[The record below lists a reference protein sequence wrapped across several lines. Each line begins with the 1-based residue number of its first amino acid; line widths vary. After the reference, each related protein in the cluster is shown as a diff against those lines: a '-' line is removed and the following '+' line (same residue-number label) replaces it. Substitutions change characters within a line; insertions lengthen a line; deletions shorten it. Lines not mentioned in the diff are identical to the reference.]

1 MRKSALW
8 VIVLWVTM
16 SVWLPQA
23 AYAQLPQLQF
33 VIDKPTAGMLPD
45 QSYMINGRSGAES
58 SFLFGVS
65 VGFKEIVQ
73 FGLSYG
79 AQKVFDHGNPVIN
92 DYPGFQARIRLVGEG
107 EKVPA
112 LAIGFNSQ
120 GQGIYHKSLERYDR
134 KSVGF
139 YAVASKNYA
148 LMLGEIS
155 VHGGLSLSTE
165 RKDDNDPTV
174 FGSTEWILFERLS
187 FLLTVDGAF
196 NDNEDVSFGTGG
208 VYLDAGVGWYFAEYA
223 NVTVA
228 FRDLTDNF
236 GPRPGVNREIQFT
249 WINSF

>member
-1 MRKSALW
+1 MRVFSLVAMV
-8 VIVLWVTM
+8 VIVSL
-16 SVWLPQA
+16 SVVLPQSA
-23 AYAQLPQLQF
+23 NGQLPQPQF

-45 QSYMINGRSGAES
+45 QSYMLNGRAGAES
-58 SFLFGVS
+58 SFLFGMS
-65 VGFKEIVQ
+65 IGFKELIQ

-79 AQKVFDHGNPVIN
+79 AQNVFDNGNPAIN
-92 DYPGFQARIRLVGEG
+92 DYPGFQARIRIVGES

-120 GQGIYHKSLERYDR
+120 GQGVYHRSLERYDR

-165 RKDDNDPTV
+165 RKDDNDPTI
-174 FGSTEWILFERLS
+174 FGSSEWVLFERLS
-187 FLLTVDGAF
+187 FLLAVDGAL
-196 NDNEDVSFGTGG
+196 NDNENTSFGQGG
-208 VYLDAGVGWYFAEYA
+208 VYVDAGVGWYFGEFA
-223 NVTVA
+223 NITLA

-236 GPRPGVNREIQFT
+236 GPMPGVSRELQFT
-249 WINSF
+249 LIKAF